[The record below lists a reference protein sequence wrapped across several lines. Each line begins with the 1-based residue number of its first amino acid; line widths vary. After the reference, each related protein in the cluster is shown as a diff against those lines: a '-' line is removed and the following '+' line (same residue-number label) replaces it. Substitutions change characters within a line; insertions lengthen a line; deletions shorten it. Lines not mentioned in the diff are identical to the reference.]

1 MVMIAKENFEVN
13 YENAVRSIALQNKTR
28 TAYSRN
34 HVWLPCDLSCS
45 YFTRLWSKKSVSI
58 SPPGKRA
65 INLSRLHY
73 RLLAICCSC
82 FCINNFHP
90 SRLRLII
97 TFYSFVNSRIFLA
110 FAMRSSVGGSTPSS
124 LYGMPSSFHL

>member
-1 MVMIAKENFEVN
+1 MLSGIKEDLTKHWMTV
-13 YENAVRSIALQNKTR
+13 IDTKTG

-73 RLLAICCSC
+73 RLLTVYC
-82 FCINNFHP
+82 FCFYINFLFFDLHRFLLP
-90 SRLRLII
+90 FSLEQTLVRLQFFLRYFNNAFSVDACES
-97 TFYSFVNSRIFLA
+97 TFSDL
-110 FAMRSSVGGSTPSS
+110 
-124 LYGMPSSFHL
+124 L

>member
-1 MVMIAKENFEVN
+1 MIAKENFEVN
-13 YENAVRSIALQNKTR
+13 YENTEKSIALQNKTG

-45 YFTRLWSKKSVSI
+45 YFTRLWPKKSISV

-82 FCINNFHP
+82 FYIIFYNLFCNLHRFLLPFSLEQALVRLQLLLRYFNDAVLVNACECIF
-90 SRLRLII
+90 SDIL
-97 TFYSFVNSRIFLA
+97 
-110 FAMRSSVGGSTPSS
+110 
-124 LYGMPSSFHL
+124 